1 MAKISNTVAYPGI
14 SDLKGA
20 DYLVITD
27 ADNNLMTKTVTIDQV
42 QALFGIDTLI
52 AKVTINSAALIPLA
66 TTPVTLIPAPGANK
80 VIDLI
85 SITQFLDAG
94 SQQFDFGNNLEVK
107 IGATTFGSLSA
118 QSANFATDLVSKMDG
133 AGAGAA
139 KVIEQNT
146 AVTLTTAAD
155 ATQGNGT
162 MYFNIFYRV
171 LNVGSSF

>member
-66 TTPVTLIPAPGANK
+66 TTPVTLIQ
-80 VIDLI
+80 I
-85 SITQFLDAG
+85 
-94 SQQFDFGNNLEVK
+94 
-107 IGATTFGSLSA
+107 
-118 QSANFATDLVSKMDG
+118 
-133 AGAGAA
+133 
-139 KVIEQNT
+139 
-146 AVTLTTAAD
+146 
-155 ATQGNGT
+155 
-162 MYFNIFYRV
+162 
-171 LNVGSSF
+171 